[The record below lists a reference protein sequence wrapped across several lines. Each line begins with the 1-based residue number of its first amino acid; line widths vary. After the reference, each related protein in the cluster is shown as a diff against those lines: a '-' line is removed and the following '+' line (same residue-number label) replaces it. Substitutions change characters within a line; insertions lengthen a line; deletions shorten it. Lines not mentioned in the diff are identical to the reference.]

1 MTNEQTEGKKPSVW
15 ATLRSWLAWLGWCVV
30 CCAATLLLA
39 KSSWSHELPA
49 NRLTLVMRDATHV
62 SLTYYIDYP
71 SALHRAL
78 APQQTLQQFELTASA
93 MPPAEFQKALLKA
106 QAKFSA
112 GTQLTLL
119 SKNKSA
125 AQATPLTLTLALTHW
140 QWPDAKSAQALLQQR
155 AMHTLVGA
163 GEHPLELPFEI
174 RAEAASKEAITSLE
188 VRLPEELSKVLV
200 VSYRPQQAWTEP
212 RSAGLLVKF

>member
-1 MTNEQTEGKKPSVW
+1 MPNEQTGAKKPRVW

-39 KSSWSHELPA
+39 KSSWSHELPT

-62 SLTYYIDYP
+62 SLTFYIDYP

-78 APQQTLQQFELTASA
+78 APQQTLQQFELMASA

-112 GTQLTLL
+112 GTQLTLRR
-119 SKNKSA
+119 KNKSA
-125 AQATPLTLTLALTHW
+125 AQATPLTVTHW
-140 QWPDAKSAQALLQQR
+140 QWPDAKSAQVLLRQR
-155 AMHTLVGA
+155 AMHSLVGA
-163 GEHPLELPFEI
+163 AEHPMETPFEI
-174 RAEAASKEAITSLE
+174 RAEATSTGAITSLE
-188 VRLPEELSKVLV
+188 VRLPEEMSKVLV
-200 VSYRPQQAWTEP
+200 VSYRPQQAFAEP
-212 RSAGLLVKF
+212 RSAGVLVKF

>member
-1 MTNEQTEGKKPSVW
+1 MEIEPTQNKKLNLW
-15 ATLRSWLAWLGWCVV
+15 ATVRLWWSWLGWCVA

-78 APQQTLQQFELTASA
+78 APQQTLQQFELMASA

-106 QAKFSA
+106 QAKFST

-119 SKNKSA
+119 RKNKSA
-125 AQATPLTLTLALTHW
+125 AQATPLTLTLTLTHW

-155 AMHTLVGA
+155 AMHSLVGT
-163 GEHPLELPFEI
+163 GEHPMEVPFEI
-174 RAEAASKEAITSLE
+174 RAEAASNVAITSLE
-188 VRLPEELSKVLV
+188 VRLPEEMSKVLV
-200 VSYRPQQAWTEP
+200 VSYRPQQAWAEP
-212 RSAGLLVKF
+212 RSAGALVKF

>member
-1 MTNEQTEGKKPSVW
+1 MEIEPTPNKKLNLW
-15 ATLRSWLAWLGWCVV
+15 ATVRLWLSWLGWGVL

-62 SLTYYIDYP
+62 SLTFYIDYP

-78 APQQTLQQFELTASA
+78 APQQTLQQFELMASA

-119 SKNKSA
+119 RKNKPA
-125 AQATPLTLTLALTHW
+125 AQATPLALTLALTHW

-163 GEHPLELPFEI
+163 GEHPMEVPFEI

-188 VRLPEELSKVLV
+188 VRLPEEMGKVLV
-200 VSYRPQQAWTEP
+200 VSYRPQQVWFEP
-212 RSAGLLVKF
+212 SRAGVLVKF

>member
-1 MTNEQTEGKKPSVW
+1 MTNEQTGAKKPRVW

-62 SLTYYIDYP
+62 SLTFYIDYP

-78 APQQTLQQFELTASA
+78 APQQTLQQFELMASA

-112 GTQLTLL
+112 GTQLTLRR
-119 SKNKSA
+119 KNKSA
-125 AQATPLTLTLALTHW
+125 AEATPLTVTHW
-140 QWPDAKSAQALLQQR
+140 QWPDAKSAQVLLRQR
-155 AMHTLVGA
+155 AMHSLVGA
-163 GEHPLELPFEI
+163 AEHPMETPFEI
-174 RAEAASKEAITSLE
+174 RAEATSTGAITSLE
-188 VRLPEELSKVLV
+188 VRLPEEMSKVLV
-200 VSYRPQQAWTEP
+200 VSYRPQQVWFEP
-212 RSAGLLVKF
+212 SRAGVLVKF